1 MATGS
6 RVGSEQGLLWG
17 RGLVAVGLQTCA
29 GHGGSFL
36 FAICDWA
43 LNVQQSEK

>member
-1 MATGS
+1 M
-6 RVGSEQGLLWG
+6 
-17 RGLVAVGLQTCA
+17 AVGLLACA

-36 FAICDWA
+36 FTICDWA